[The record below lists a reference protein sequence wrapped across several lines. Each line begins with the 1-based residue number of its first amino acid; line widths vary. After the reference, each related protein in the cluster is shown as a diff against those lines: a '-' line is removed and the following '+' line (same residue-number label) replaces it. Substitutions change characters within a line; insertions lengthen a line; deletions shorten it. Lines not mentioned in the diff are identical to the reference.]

1 MRQRV
6 TGAIAVV
13 LAGMAVLGA
22 LAGCSSSTP
31 KTAQSLSLDGPW
43 ASEFQKGFADAK
55 SEWERDVLR
64 DGIVTATEY
73 QQSRAHVRSCLG
85 DAGLTI
91 TWNESG
97 GFSLGSKSGSYPDD
111 FFDRADPI
119 LQQCESQWAGWIP
132 VLFEQVRRN
141 PEKKDEGTIQV
152 ACLKAAGLVDKTYSK
167 QRWSRDNETGD
178 LPFDPMSE
186 SARRCSLDPLSLWLT
201 E

>member
-1 MRQRV
+1 MRAAC
-6 TGAIAVV
+6 TA
-13 LAGMAVLGA
+13 AGVLGGVVA
-22 LAGCSSSTP
+22 AGLLAGCSSPTVAEP
-31 KTAQSLSLDGPW
+31 GQTIALDGPW
-43 ASEFQKGFADAK
+43 ASDFQKAFADAN

-64 DGIVTATEY
+64 DGVVTAAEY
-73 QQSRAHVRSCLG
+73 EQSRAHVRSCLG

-91 TWNESG
+91 TWNEHG

-111 FFDRADPI
+111 FLDRADPI
-119 LQQCESQWAGWIP
+119 LQKCESRWAGWIP
-132 VLFEQVRRN
+132 ILFEQVRRN

-152 ACLKAAGLVDKTYSK
+152 SCLKSACLVDKTYNK

-178 LPFDPMSE
+178 FPYDSTSE